1 MGRWFVFCVKRSKN
15 MTVLGFYLVMVSILP
30 SGDIDGKVIDY
41 FSDPYECVAE
51 GQWEEE
57 NSPFGIGFVC
67 IEDVVNETEVK

>member
-15 MTVLGFYLVMVSILP
+15 MKILGFYLVMVSILP
-30 SGDIDGKVIDY
+30 SGDIDGEVIDY

-57 NSPFGIGFVC
+57 NSPFGVGFVC
-67 IEDVVNETEVK
+67 IEDVVNETEIK

>member
-1 MGRWFVFCVKRSKN
+1 
-15 MTVLGFYLVMVSILP
+15 MVSILP

>member
-1 MGRWFVFCVKRSKN
+1 MKI
-15 MTVLGFYLVMVSILP
+15 LGFYLVMVSILP

-57 NSPFGIGFVC
+57 NSPFGVGFVC
-67 IEDVVNETEVK
+67 IEDVVNETEIK

>member
-15 MTVLGFYLVMVSILP
+15 MKVLGFYLVMVSILP

-67 IEDVVNETEVK
+67 IEDVVNATEVK

>member
-1 MGRWFVFCVKRSKN
+1 MGRWFVFCVKRNKN
-15 MTVLGFYLVMVSILP
+15 MKILGFYLVMVSILP

>member
-15 MTVLGFYLVMVSILP
+15 MKILGFYLVMVSILP

-57 NSPFGIGFVC
+57 NSPFGVGFVC

>member
-1 MGRWFVFCVKRSKN
+1 
-15 MTVLGFYLVMVSILP
+15 MVSILP

-57 NSPFGIGFVC
+57 NSPFGVGFVC
-67 IEDVVNETEVK
+67 IEDVVDAPEVK

>member
-15 MTVLGFYLVMVSILP
+15 MKVLGFYLVMVSILP

-57 NSPFGIGFVC
+57 NSPFGVGFVC

>member
-15 MTVLGFYLVMVSILP
+15 MKVLGFYLVMVSILP

>member
-15 MTVLGFYLVMVSILP
+15 MKILGFYLVMVSILP

-67 IEDVVNETEVK
+67 IEDVVNETEIK

>member
-15 MTVLGFYLVMVSILP
+15 MKVLGFYLVMVSILP

-57 NSPFGIGFVC
+57 NSPFGVGFVC
-67 IEDVVNETEVK
+67 IEDVVNATEVK

>member
-15 MTVLGFYLVMVSILP
+15 MKILGFYLVMVSILP

-57 NSPFGIGFVC
+57 NSPFGVGFVC
-67 IEDVVNETEVK
+67 IEDVVNATEVK

>member
-15 MTVLGFYLVMVSILP
+15 MKVLGFYLVMVSILP

-41 FSDPYECVAE
+41 FNDPYECVAE

>member
-15 MTVLGFYLVMVSILP
+15 MKVLGFYLVMVSILP

-57 NSPFGIGFVC
+57 NSPFGVGFVC
-67 IEDVVNETEVK
+67 IEDVVNETEIK

>member
-15 MTVLGFYLVMVSILP
+15 MKVLGFYLVMVSILP

-67 IEDVVNETEVK
+67 IEDVVNETEIK

>member
-15 MTVLGFYLVMVSILP
+15 MKVLGFYLVMVSILP

-67 IEDVVNETEVK
+67 IEDVVDATEVK

>member
-15 MTVLGFYLVMVSILP
+15 MKILGFYLVMVSILP

>member
-15 MTVLGFYLVMVSILP
+15 MKILGFYLVMVSILP

-67 IEDVVNETEVK
+67 IEDVVDATEVK

>member
-1 MGRWFVFCVKRSKN
+1 MGRWVVFCGKRSKN
-15 MTVLGFYLVMVSILP
+15 MKVLGFYLVMVSILP
-30 SGDIDGKVIDY
+30 SGDIDGEVIDY
-41 FSDPYECVAE
+41 FNDPYECVAE